1 MSKKRTALIWVWL
14 ALLVIVVDLITKIL
28 AENNLIYATPVHILP
43 VFDLTLLYNKGA
55 AFSFLASQGGWQRW
69 FFTVIALGVSVV
81 LLLWLKRLPRSA
93 KWLPMAIALILG
105 GALGNLVDRIVYGH
119 VVDFLSFHWN
129 GAYFPAFN
137 IADSAITL
145 GAIML
150 VIDALLE
157 SKRKK
162 S

>member
-28 AENNLIYATPVHILP
+28 AENHLIYATPVPILP

-69 FFTVIALGVSVV
+69 FFTTIALGVSVV

>member
-1 MSKKRTALIWVWL
+1 MSKKRTAFIWVWL
-14 ALLVIVVDLITKIL
+14 ALLVIAVDLISKVL
-28 AENNLIYATPVHILP
+28 AESYLTYATPVHILP

-69 FFTVIALGVSVV
+69 FFTAIALGVSLV

-93 KWLPMAIALILG
+93 KWLPIAIALILG
-105 GALGNLVDRIVYGH
+105 GALGNLIDRIVYGH
-119 VVDFLSFHWN
+119 VVDFLSFHWQ
-129 GAYFPAFN
+129 GMYFPAFN
-137 IADSAITL
+137 VADSAITL

-150 VIDALLE
+150 VIDAVLE